1 MKYCTKFINKRKNL
15 IAMVKEEYEKLK
27 EQFSLPDYD
36 VVNNELELSSIETE
50 DFLLRQI
57 RKKVDERI
65 DTLINPLSALLQ
77 PSAESMIDMHECRF
91 FDDKD
96 KKAIIVI
103 YKKLMILS
111 RQALEADIEQDDNID
126 AAVINDFF
134 KEWNILKKDVL
145 AFMKKMKL
153 CWEKETEIEETLGY
167 FV

>member
-1 MKYCTKFINKRKNL
+1 
-15 IAMVKEEYEKLK
+15 MVKEEYEKLK
-27 EQFSLPDYD
+27 QKFSLPDYD
-36 VVNNELELSSIETE
+36 VVNNELEISSIETE
-50 DFLLRQI
+50 DFLIRQI
-57 RKKVDERI
+57 RKKVEERI
-65 DTLINPLSALLQ
+65 INLIEPLSSLLQ

-96 KKAIIVI
+96 KKAIIDI

-111 RQALEADIEQDDNID
+111 RQALEADIEHDDNVD

-145 AFMKKMKL
+145 AFMKKMKV
-153 CWEKETEIEETLGY
+153 CWEKETEIEETLEY

>member
-1 MKYCTKFINKRKNL
+1 MKYCTKFINKSK
-15 IAMVKEEYEKLK
+15 IHIVMVKEEYEKLK
-27 EQFSLPDYD
+27 QKFSLPDYD
-36 VVNNELELSSIETE
+36 VVNNELEISSIETE
-50 DFLLRQI
+50 DFLIRQI
-57 RKKVDERI
+57 RKKVEERI
-65 DTLINPLSALLQ
+65 INLIDPLSALLQ

-96 KKAIIVI
+96 KKSLIDI

-111 RQALEADIEQDDNID
+111 RQALEADIEHDDNVD

-134 KEWNILKKDVL
+134 KEWTVLKKDVL
-145 AFMKKMKL
+145 AFMKKLKL